1 MLDQSRTPH
10 VSAVTMR
17 RPQSSAVGG
26 GVVSCIGCGAV
37 IPLASASLAGVGYR
51 CQTCGRAS
59 QPRLAGGTGA
69 FDLRAQ
75 QVAQRSARVS
85 SGRRAQQKAGSE
97 LIVIGAIVILL
108 GAALMP
114 LAFWWL
120 GAAAMIVGGVAAVVG
135 VARRKAPY

>member
-10 VSAVTMR
+10 VSPATMR

-26 GVVSCIGCGAV
+26 GVVSCLGCGAV
-37 IPLASASLAGVGYR
+37 IPLASASLAGVGYK
-51 CQTCGRAS
+51 CQVCSRTS
-59 QPRLAGGTGA
+59 QPRLAGGTGS

-75 QVAQRSARVS
+75 HAPRS
-85 SGRRAQQKAGSE
+85 RRATQRAGSE
-97 LIVIGAIVILL
+97 LVVIGVIVMLL

-120 GAAAMIVGGVAAVVG
+120 GAAAMIVGGVAAVIG